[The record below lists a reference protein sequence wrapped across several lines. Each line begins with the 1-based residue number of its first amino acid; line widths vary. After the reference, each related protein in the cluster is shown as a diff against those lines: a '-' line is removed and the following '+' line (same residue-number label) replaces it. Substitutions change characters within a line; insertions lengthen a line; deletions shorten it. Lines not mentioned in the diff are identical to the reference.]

1 MDIILTKH
9 KGFVRLY
16 LDICH
21 VIYIYDETY
30 NASLQNKYTWLN
42 LIFTG
47 LWQV

>member
-16 LDICH
+16 LDLCH
-21 VIYIYDETY
+21 VIYDETD
-30 NASLQNKYTWLN
+30 NASLQNKWTWLN
-42 LIFTG
+42 LMFTE